1 MYYPS
6 ETQVTPLT
14 NVHHRRMLPAPGE
27 VVVRVADRVEP
38 TQVVAYAD
46 IPSDFRIVPAARLLG
61 VPVSRLARCM
71 RVNLGDEIQRGQ
83 VIAKRRGPLGRSV
96 KSPIDGTV
104 RARVG
109 GRILIEGQPTTV
121 ELRAY
126 VYGTVTNVI
135 AQSGVVIETIGAVI
149 QGVWG
154 SGGDSLG
161 VLKCLVKG
169 PDELLEGK
177 AIDPSCQGSIL
188 IGGSGLDETVF
199 ERAQGLQLRGIVVG
213 GLAPDLIPHVEESP
227 FPVVVTEGIGTVPMS
242 RPVFRL
248 LTTHEGREASISGRA
263 QSRWDIVRPEIII
276 PLPTEALPSTQA
288 EPGRPLTVGA
298 QVRIVRTPYMGT
310 VGKVVALPD
319 HARRIGTG
327 ARVRG
332 AEVDIGQRAPI
343 FVPLANLEFLR

>member
-14 NVHHRRMLPAPGE
+14 NVHHRRMLPVPGK
-27 VVVRVADRVEP
+27 VVVRVGDRVEP
-38 TQVVAYAD
+38 MQVVAHAD
-46 IPSDFRIVPAARLLG
+46 VLDGFRIVPAARLLG

-71 RVNLGDEIQRGQ
+71 RVNLDDEVQRDQ
-83 VIAKRRGPLGRSV
+83 IIAKRRGLMGRSV
-96 KSPIDGTV
+96 KSPIDGTL
-104 RARVG
+104 RAMVG
-109 GRILIEGQPTTV
+109 GRILIEGQPTAV

-154 SGGDSLG
+154 TGGDSLG

-177 AIDPSCQGSIL
+177 AIDPSCQGAIL
-188 IGGSGLDETVF
+188 IGGAGLGETVF
-199 ERAQGLQLRGIVVG
+199 KQAQGLQLRGIVVG
-213 GLAPDLIPHVEESP
+213 GLAPDMISQVEESP

-242 RPVFRL
+242 KPIFRL
-248 LTTHEGREASISGRA
+248 LTTHEGREASISGRV
-263 QSRWDIVRPEIII
+263 QSRWNVVRPEIII
-276 PLPTEALPSTQA
+276 PMPAEALPTTQA
-288 EPGRPLTVGA
+288 KPGTPLTVGT
-298 QVRIVRTPYMGT
+298 QVRIVRAPHMGS

-327 ARVRG
+327 ARVHG
-332 AEVDIGQRAPI
+332 AEVDVGQRAPI
-343 FVPLANLEFLR
+343 FVPLANLEVLR